1 MLYYRV
7 NHSRLG
13 LFRYIMLKLNIKITK
28 FALHFLLL
36 FLFLFSLQCRADM
49 VYNVKNFGAIGDG
62 KIDDILAF
70 ERCFAAALKNT
81 KSRVVIPYGKYKI
94 SRTLMIDFLK
104 QEIEVVGLMNA
115 LNHVPEIVLNKNETV
130 MHVKGWLFD
139 VSKGVFKISN
149 LSLKA
154 NNPAYSSSH
163 PRINNNRW
171 SAGLLITD
179 KSDVF
184 ISNIKVSNVYGTGIY
199 VATTVQEQILRSA
212 RFKYLEISNC
222 SVENVWG
229 YNPSLD
235 NYGDGIYVSNV
246 ASGSITKNTI
256 FNNVSITKQLG
267 RAGIV
272 LEYMDE
278 GIRLSGN
285 SVLGGYDRAL
295 HIEKTY
301 GGHNIVNNK
310 FLGSDMSLI
319 VYEPVISNDFK
330 IINFEK
336 NVFSNKNMDKK
347 LQFNKVYGKDSYGDR
362 SLLNLLTSGKSIGKK
377 IVFNNN
383 EITVDERFV
392 YESNAI
398 VNNRSVST
406 KFSNNQYKIINNI
419 GKRKLGIYNYSN
431 TNMLNDLLLDGIQ
444 IFNFDQ

>member
-1 MLYYRV
+1 
-7 NHSRLG
+7 
-13 LFRYIMLKLNIKITK
+13 MLKSNIKIAK
-28 FALHFLLL
+28 FAVHFLLL
-36 FLFLFSLQCRADM
+36 FLLPISFQCRAD
-49 VYNVKNFGAIGDG
+49 VLYNVKKFGAQGNG
-62 KIDDILAF
+62 KVDDILAF

-81 KSRVVIPYGKYKI
+81 KSRIIIPYGKYKI
-94 SRTLMIDFLK
+94 SRTLVIDFLK
-104 QEIEVVGLMNA
+104 QEIEVVGLVNS
-115 LNHVPEIVLNKNETV
+115 LNQVPEIVLDRNETV
-130 MHVKGWLFD
+130 VHVKGWLFD
-139 VSKGVFKISN
+139 DSKGVFKISN
-149 LSLKA
+149 LSLQA
-154 NNPAYSSSH
+154 NNPAYSLSH
-163 PRINNNRW
+163 PKINNNRW

-184 ISNIKVSNVYGTGIY
+184 ISNVKVSNIYGTGIY
-199 VATTVQEQILRSA
+199 VATTVQEKILRSA
-212 RFKYLEISNC
+212 RIKYLEISNC

-267 RAGIV
+267 RAGMV

-278 GIRLSGN
+278 GIRMSGN
-285 SVLGGYDRAL
+285 SVIGGYDRAL

-301 GGHNIVNNK
+301 GGHNIVDNK

-319 VYEPVISNDFK
+319 VYEPEISNDFK

-347 LQFNKVYGKDSYGDR
+347 VKFNKVYGKDSYGDR
-362 SLLNLLTSGKSIGKK
+362 SLLNLLTSGKSSGKK
-377 IVFNNN
+377 IVFSNN

-392 YESNAI
+392 YGSNAI
-398 VNNRSVST
+398 VNNRSAST
-406 KFSNNQYKIINNI
+406 KFNNNQYKIINNI

-431 TNMLNDLLLDGIQ
+431 TNMLNDLILDGIK